1 MICYDFRNQID
12 EGASETDGER
22 QGSKLT
28 FCFRDTDSKIFMLR
42 AFSKIVAREMFAV
55 GRITQIPSSMMN

>member
-1 MICYDFRNQID
+1 LNGKPLICYDFRNQIE

-28 FCFRDTDSKIFMLR
+28 FCFTDTASKIFMLR
-42 AFSKIVAREMFAV
+42 AFSKIVAQDMFAV
-55 GRITQIPSSMMN
+55 GRITNF